1 MATLIGIVA
10 KLNQVD
16 KLWDMG
22 FTNYDDDEDD
32 DKELFV
38 SEKIDHVSKWA
49 VLGGGPIDKGGFGYK
64 SPN

>member
-1 MATLIGIVA
+1 MATLVGIVA

-38 SEKIDHVSKWA
+38 SDEIDHVNKGV
-49 VLGGGPIDKGGFGYK
+49 VLEGGPIDKGSFGCK